1 VALDTVRFLLL
12 KFLPETLPLDSRRS
26 SNDRHF
32 NRDLSGNTFTGSFPL
47 PQIRSMVFLQQ
58 LSLGRNGFYGEIP
71 ELALQN
77 MTQLAEL

>member
-1 VALDTVRFLLL
+1 
-12 KFLPETLPLDSRRS
+12 
-26 SNDRHF
+26 
-32 NRDLSGNTFTGSFPL
+32 
-47 PQIRSMVFLQQ
+47 MVFLQQ